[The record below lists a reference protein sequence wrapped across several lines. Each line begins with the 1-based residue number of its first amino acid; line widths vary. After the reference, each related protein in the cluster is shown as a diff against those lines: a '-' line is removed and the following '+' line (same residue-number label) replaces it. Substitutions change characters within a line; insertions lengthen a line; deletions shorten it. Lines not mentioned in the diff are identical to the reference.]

1 MDHRAFHPGLVLA
14 FLDDLAARFGPSRIP
29 SIGPAWDATWLSC
42 VASDPRHETTA
53 RSALA
58 SVIVELDGLSVAP
71 SSGHRGARAEPG
83 RP

>member
-14 FLDDLAARFGPSRIP
+14 FLDDLAARFGPCRLP
-29 SIGPAWDATWLSC
+29 SIGPAWDATWLVC

-58 SVIVELDGLSVAP
+58 SVIIELDGLGGATAP
-71 SSGHRGARAEPG
+71 GHRGAPAKPG